1 MFDIGWTELLLL
13 AVLILLVMGPREL
26 PIMLRTLGRYVGN
39 FRTMAFNFRRQL
51 DIMHLDENDPPHH
64 HDDKP
69 EN

>member
-26 PIMLRTLGRYVGN
+26 PVMLRTIGRYVGN

-51 DIMHLDENDPPHH
+51 DIMDIESPPQDDEQPKN
-64 HDDKP
+64 
-69 EN
+69 